1 MDRLNSMAIF
11 IAVAEQ
17 EGFAGAARLLN
28 ISPPA
33 VTRAVA
39 ALEGHLGVK
48 LFNRT
53 TRFVRLTEAGQR
65 YFEDARRII
74 ASADEAD
81 EAATGINA
89 EAKGH
94 LVVTAPVLFGRMYV
108 MPGISD
114 YLQRYK
120 ETEVTALFLD
130 RIVNLLEE
138 GVDVGV
144 RIGEL
149 PDSSYK
155 ALRVGQ
161 VRRIMC
167 ASPAYL
173 DKYGTPTAPEDMEK
187 HQLIVAGAISP
198 TVDWRCE
205 DRGSPVTIRVKPRL
219 RVTSNDS
226 AIEAAVLGLGVT
238 RLLSYQVATQIASG
252 ELKIIMNE
260 FERKPMPIN
269 IIHREGRY
277 ASAKIRSFVDLIAMQ
292 LRSNTSLG
300 FHTHSEVLN
309 DH

>member
-17 EGFAGAARLLN
+17 EGFAGAARFLN

-39 ALEGHLGVK
+39 ALEEHLGVK

-74 ASADEAD
+74 TSADEAD

-130 RIVNLLEE
+130 HIVNLLEE
-138 GVDVGV
+138 GVDVGI

-161 VRRIMC
+161 VRRVMC

-173 DKYGTPTAPEDMEK
+173 AEHGIPSEPEDLIK

-198 TVDWRCE
+198 TVDWRFE
-205 DRGSPVTIRVKPRL
+205 DNGSNLTIRVKPRL

-226 AIEAAVLGLGVT
+226 AIEAAVMGLGIT
-238 RLLSYQVATQIASG
+238 RILSYQIATQLASG
-252 ELKIIMNE
+252 ELQIILNE
-260 FERKPMPIN
+260 FEPKPMPIN

-277 ASAKIRSFVDLIAMQ
+277 ASAKIRSFVDIIAMR
-292 LRSNTSLG
+292 LRSNAL
-300 FHTHSEVLN
+300 LN
-309 DH
+309 SMS

>member
-39 ALEGHLGVK
+39 ALEEHLGVK

-138 GVDVGV
+138 GIDVGI

-161 VRRIMC
+161 VRRVMC

-173 DKYGTPTAPEDMEK
+173 VEHGIPSEPEDLIK

-198 TVDWRCE
+198 TVDWRFE
-205 DRGSPVTIRVKPRL
+205 DNGSNLTIRVKPRL

-226 AIEAAVLGLGVT
+226 AIEAAVMGLGIT
-238 RLLSYQVATQIASG
+238 RILSYQIATQIASG
-252 ELKIIMNE
+252 ELQIILNE
-260 FERKPMPIN
+260 FEPKPMPIN

-277 ASAKIRSFVDLIAMQ
+277 ASAKIRSFVDIIAMR
-292 LRSNTSLG
+292 LRSNAL
-300 FHTHSEVLN
+300 LN
-309 DH
+309 SMP

>member
-17 EGFAGAARLLN
+17 EGFAGASRLLN

-39 ALEGHLGVK
+39 ALEEHLGVK

-65 YFEDARRII
+65 YFEDAKRII
-74 ASADEAD
+74 AAADEAD

-89 EAKGH
+89 EPKGH
-94 LVVTAPVLFGRMYV
+94 LVVTAPVLFGRSYV
-108 MPGISD
+108 MPGISE
-114 YLQRYK
+114 YLQRYQD
-120 ETEVTALFLD
+120 TEVTALFLD

-138 GVDVGV
+138 GVDVAI

-161 VRRIMC
+161 VRRVLC
-167 ASPAYL
+167 ASPSYL
-173 DKYGTPTAPEDMEK
+173 AEHGIPLVPDELTK
-187 HQLIVAGAISP
+187 HQLIVAGGISP
-198 TVDWRCE
+198 TVDWRFE
-205 DRGSPVTIRVKPRL
+205 NANSPVTIRVKPRL

-226 AIEAAVLGLGVT
+226 AIEAAVLGLGIT
-238 RLLSYQVATQIASG
+238 RLLSYQIATQLASG
-252 ELKIIMNE
+252 ELKIIMSD
-260 FERKPMPIN
+260 FEPKSMPIN
-269 IIHREGRY
+269 IIHREGKY
-277 ASAKIRSFVDLIAMQ
+277 AAAKIRTFVDLMSMR
-292 LRSNTSLG
+292 LRSNTSL
-300 FHTHSEVLN
+300 S
-309 DH
+309 

>member
-1 MDRLNSMAIF
+1 MAIF
-11 IAVAEQ
+11 IAVAEE

-39 ALEGHLGVK
+39 ALEEHLGVK

-74 ASADEAD
+74 AAADEAD

-89 EAKGH
+89 EPKGH
-94 LVVTAPVLFGRMYV
+94 LVVTAPVLFGRLYV

-120 ETEVTALFLD
+120 DTEVTALFLD

-138 GVDVGV
+138 GVDVGI

-155 ALRVGQ
+155 ALRAGQ
-161 VRRIMC
+161 VRRVLC

-173 DKYGTPTAPEDMEK
+173 AEHGIPSKPEDLIK

-198 TVDWRCE
+198 TVDWRFE
-205 DRGSPVTIRVKPRL
+205 DSGSNLTIRIKPRL

-226 AIEAAVLGLGVT
+226 AIEAAVMGLGIT
-238 RLLSYQVATQIASG
+238 RILSYQIATQLASG
-252 ELKIIMNE
+252 EIQIILNE
-260 FERKPMPIN
+260 FEPKPMPIN

-277 ASAKIRSFVDLIAMQ
+277 ASAKIRSFVDIIATR
-292 LRSNTSLG
+292 LRGNAL
-300 FHTHSEVLN
+300 LN
-309 DH
+309 SMS

>member
-1 MDRLNSMAIF
+1 MDRLNMMAIF

-39 ALEGHLGVK
+39 ALEAHLGVK

-65 YFEDARRII
+65 YAEDARRII
-74 ASADEAD
+74 AAADEAD

-89 EAKGH
+89 EPKGH
-94 LVVTAPVLFGRMYV
+94 LVVTAPVLFGRSYV

-114 YLQRYK
+114 YLQKYK
-120 ETEVTALFLD
+120 NTEVTALFLD

-138 GVDVGV
+138 GVDVGI

-161 VRRIMC
+161 VRRVLC
-167 ASPAYL
+167 ASPSYL
-173 DKYGTPTAPEDMEK
+173 AEHGIPSTPDALVK
-187 HQLIVAGAISP
+187 HQLIVAGAISA
-198 TVDWRCE
+198 TVDWRFE
-205 DRGSPVTIRVKPRL
+205 NDGSPVSIRIKPRL
-219 RVTSNDS
+219 RVTSNDA
-226 AIEAAVLGLGVT
+226 AIEAAVLGLGIT
-238 RLLSYQVATQIASG
+238 RLLSYQIATQLASG
-252 ELKIIMNE
+252 ELKIIMCE
-260 FERKPMPIN
+260 FEPKPMPIN

-277 ASAKIRSFVDLIAMQ
+277 ASAKIRSFVDLMSTR
-292 LRSNTSLG
+292 LR
-300 FHTHSEVLN
+300 N
-309 DH
+309 DLALS